1 MKIGIDIQSLQTKGS
16 KDRGIGRYTKELIS
30 HILKLDK
37 NNDYL
42 FFLNEYYPKPNEF
55 SEENVS
61 YFKIKLQKKKI
72 NLLKNQ
78 IINEILQFL
87 QIYSSNQDIVHI
99 TSPFEAANIFEA
111 ATNQYPVVSRYYP
124 KLNSVLVVTLYDLIP
139 LIFPDKYL
147 IGKAKKDFYNLR
159 LNLIK
164 NCDMIFAI
172 SETTKKDAIKFLKID
187 PSKIVNIGSAASDQ
201 FFEIADEKG
210 TKTIKKYGITKPFI
224 LYTGNFDFRKNLE
237 RTIEAFSKIDEKLNN
252 FQLVFV
258 YDLDVIQRQK
268 LQNICDKFGVSERVV
283 STGKI
288 PDSHLN
294 ILYNACE
301 LFIFPSLYEG
311 SGLPILEAMKC
322 GTPVI
327 ASNTSSMAEIMK
339 KKEYMFNPYDT
350 DDIAN
355 LITKTL
361 SDENFKNQLKEYCLK
376 RGKEL
381 SWEKIASKVLEQ
393 YSKLISLKNKKTKP
407 FNTVFEQTGS
417 INEEQLTEFITDEI
431 SANKIIEL
439 DDDVLEKI
447 AQSILNLTN
456 KSNN

>member
-1 MKIGIDIQSLQTKGS
+1 
-16 KDRGIGRYTKELIS
+16 
-30 HILKLDK
+30 
-37 NNDYL
+37 
-42 FFLNEYYPKPNEF
+42 
-55 SEENVS
+55 
-61 YFKIKLQKKKI
+61 
-72 NLLKNQ
+72 
-78 IINEILQFL
+78 
-87 QIYSSNQDIVHI
+87 
-99 TSPFEAANIFEA
+99 
-111 ATNQYPVVSRYYP
+111 
-124 KLNSVLVVTLYDLIP
+124 
-139 LIFPDKYL
+139 
-147 IGKAKKDFYNLR
+147 

-258 YDLDVIQRQK
+258 YDLDVIHRQK
-268 LQNICDKFGVSERVV
+268 LQNICEKFGVSERVV

-294 ILYNACE
+294 ILYNSCE

-339 KKEYMFNPYDT
+339 KKEYMFNPYDA

-393 YSKLISLKNKKTKP
+393 YSKLLSLKNKKTKP

-439 DDDVLEKI
+439 DDDVLEKM